1 MKSRF
6 LTDKKTTVLT
16 GAVAAIVTTL
26 IIPVI
31 FTMIANAGTKS
42 EATGPQSAFIRSL
55 KTSAPVSFVHVKK
68 IYPHDAGSF
77 TQGLLFYKGY
87 LYESSGL
94 YAKSSLAR
102 KDVQTGRT
110 LAEVRLPDRYF
121 GEGIA
126 LLKGK
131 IYQLTWHEEIALV
144 YGADT
149 LKKIGEITYRGEGWG
164 LTTDGRQLLMS
175 DGSALITF
183 RDPDTFASIR
193 TIMVHDGST
202 PIGNLNEL
210 EYVSGEIWANIFM
223 QDVIVRIS
231 PADGRVTG
239 WIDLARLRLLI
250 PRDNRADVLNGIAYD
265 RKAGRIF
272 VTGKFWPL
280 LFEVQLTDKAPAG
293 PQLP

>member
-1 MKSRF
+1 MKNRF
-6 LTDKKTTVLT
+6 LTDKMTTVLT
-16 GAVAAIVTTL
+16 GAVAAVVAAL
-26 IIPVI
+26 IIPVM
-31 FTMIANAGTKS
+31 FPMIVNAATKS
-42 EATGPQSAFIRSL
+42 EATGPQSAFILSL
-55 KTSAPVSFVHVKK
+55 KTSAPVSFVHVKN
-68 IYPHDAGSF
+68 IYPHDTRSF
-77 TQGLLFYKGY
+77 TQGLLFYKSY

-94 YAKSSLAR
+94 YTKSSLTR

-110 LAEVRLPDRYF
+110 IAEVKLPDRYF

-126 LLKGK
+126 ILKGK

-144 YGADT
+144 YEAET
-149 LKKIGEITYRGEGWG
+149 LKKIGEIRYRGEGWG
-164 LTTDGRQLLMS
+164 LTTDGRHLLMS

-183 RDPDTFASIR
+183 REPGTFASIR

-231 PADGRVTG
+231 PADGRVMG
-239 WIDLARLRLLI
+239 WIDLSRLRLLI
-250 PRDNRADVLNGIAYD
+250 PRDNRADALNGIAYD
-265 RKAGRIF
+265 RKTGRIF

-280 LFEVQLTDKAPAG
+280 LFEVQLTDKDPAG
-293 PQLP
+293 TQLP